1 MFEVWRSAG
10 MACLA
15 MPIHFG
21 PCPWALHQFLSS
33 TMHMVSL
40 GPSVLLCS
48 TETINQ
54 LKATLGDN
62 ISWFEVFKRPG
73 QINTH
78 QDSNRELAYL
88 TQFFPAWRATLHLLF
103 ISGHQEMPM
112 SWYAISQSLILLTR
126 SFATRQAVKWRTP
139 RIFYQPGFRLF
150 CPLDTL
156 LFSKCEGTWKL
167 VFALGPCKE
176 ASPCPHGG
184 QSSGDKAATDLSV
197 AGSIPQSLVCCKN
210 CSYPANLMALPTIAG
225 CWT

>member
-48 TETINQ
+48 TEAINQ

-78 QDSNRELAYL
+78 QDSNRELGYL

-139 RIFYQPGFRLF
+139 RIFYQPINRLS
-150 CPLDTL
+150 PILSIGHSS
-156 LFSKCEGTWKL
+156 LFKMWGHVEAGVCSWSLRRGLTVSSRRTKL
-167 VFALGPCKE
+167 RW
-176 ASPCPHGG
+176 
-184 QSSGDKAATDLSV
+184 QSCHWPQRGRINPPVISV
-197 AGSIPQSLVCCKN
+197 L
-210 CSYPANLMALPTIAG
+210 
-225 CWT
+225 